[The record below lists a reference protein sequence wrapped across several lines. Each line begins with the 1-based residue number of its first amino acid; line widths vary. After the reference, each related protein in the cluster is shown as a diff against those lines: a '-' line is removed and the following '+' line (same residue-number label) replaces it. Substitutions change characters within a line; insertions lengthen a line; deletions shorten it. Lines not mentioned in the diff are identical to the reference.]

1 MNAMKFWNVA
11 SSTNSAVLPSAS
23 DATHYN
29 RLEQFEEDFER
40 ELQKWK
46 RRASP

>member
-1 MNAMKFWNVA
+1 MIDFRIMNQT
-11 SSTNSAVLPSAS
+11 SIAVVPSAS
-23 DATHYN
+23 QAAHYN
-29 RLEQFEEDFER
+29 RIDQFEEDFER

>member
-1 MNAMKFWNVA
+1 MNAWKAWNVM
-11 SSTNSAVLPSAS
+11 SMTRTAVLPSAS
-23 DATHYN
+23 EAAHYN
-29 RLEQFEEDFER
+29 RLDQFEEDFER

>member
-1 MNAMKFWNVA
+1 MNAWKAWNATSIVN
-11 SSTNSAVLPSAS
+11 TAVLPSAS
-23 DATHYN
+23 EATQYN